1 MRLRAAL
8 LATALTTTPV
18 VTAMA
23 TTITGPYADIGG
35 GYNLTQT
42 QHVHDFDNEAL
53 MNDYVSHG
61 TSAAQRADIANT
73 YTPHEHYRERMR
85 HGDGW
90 TGFAA
95 VGWGF
100 GNGLRAEVEGAY
112 SWSGLSGMSF
122 SQGGP
127 RGGATSG
134 RTQGSDRS
142 YGGFVNVL
150 YDIDLKR
157 LFNIDV
163 PVTPFV
169 GVGAGYL
176 WENVN
181 SNTVMASNSSLNLR
195 QHGTN
200 GSFAYQGI
208 VGAAY
213 DIPGV
218 AGLQMTT
225 EYRMVGQVES
235 FSMGNI
241 TQSYNNG
248 TYGTDNSHLRYD
260 QRFNHQFIVGV
271 RYAFNTAPPPPPPA
285 PAVVPPAPVA
295 ARTYLVFFDWDGAA
309 LTGRAREIVAQAAQ
323 ASGHVQTTRIEVNG
337 YTDNSAAQ
345 PGPRGQQYNLGLSMR
360 RADSVK
366 AELIRDG
373 VPASAIAV
381 QGYGEARPLVPTGPD
396 TREPQNR
403 RVEIILH

>member
-1 MRLRAAL
+1 MRLRVAL
-8 LATALTTTPV
+8 LATSQIMAPV
-18 VTAMA
+18 AAAMA
-23 TTITGPYADIGG
+23 TTIAGPYVDIGG

-42 QHVHDFDNEAL
+42 QHVHDYDRQRL
-53 MNDYVSHG
+53 ND
-61 TSAAQRADIANT
+61 INNT
-73 YTPHEHYRERMR
+73 YLKGAPASVTGPFDKGIDPGLHERQQVR

-95 VGWGF
+95 FGWGF
-100 GNGLRAEVEGAY
+100 GNGLRAEVEGVY
-112 SWSGLSGMSF
+112 NWSDLSSIT
-122 SQGGP
+122 
-127 RGGATSG
+127 ATTGDPKGHRMRG
-134 RTQGSDRS
+134 RTDGSDRS

-157 LFNIDV
+157 LFDIDV

-176 WENVN
+176 WQNV
-181 SNTVMASNSSLNLR
+181 SGITTLQHTIS

-225 EYRMVGQVES
+225 EYRMIGQVES
-235 FSMGNI
+235 FDMGTIN
-241 TQSYNNG
+241 QSYSG
-248 TYGTDNSHLRYD
+248 PLGRDTTHLRYD

-271 RYAFNTAPPPPPPA
+271 RYAFNTAPPPPPPQ
-285 PAVVPPAPVA
+285 PAVVPAAPVA
-295 ARTYLVFFDWDGAA
+295 SRTYLVFFDWDGAA
-309 LTGRAREIVAQAAQ
+309 LTGRAREIVTEAAQ
-323 ASGHVQTTRIEVNG
+323 ASTHVQTTRIEVNG
-337 YTDNSAAQ
+337 YTDSSAAH
-345 PGPRGQQYNLGLSMR
+345 PGPRGEKYNLGLSLR

-373 VPASAIAV
+373 VAASAIDIH
-381 QGYGEARPLVPTGPD
+381 GYGETHPLVPTGPG

>member
-8 LATALTTTPV
+8 LATTLGAAPV
-18 VTAMA
+18 ATAMA
-23 TTITGPYADIGG
+23 TTITGPYVGIGG
-35 GYNLTQT
+35 GYDLTQT
-42 QHVHDFDNEAL
+42 QHAHGFDRDTYESESGKIRNAPEVNAQNLYEAH
-53 MNDYVSHG
+53 S
-61 TSAAQRADIANT
+61 
-73 YTPHEHYRERMR
+73 RERMR

-90 TGFAA
+90 TGFANF
-95 VGWGF
+95 GWGF
-100 GNGLRAEVEGAY
+100 GNGLRAEIEGVYNWSALTGYSAAY
-112 SWSGLSGMSF
+112 GNGSHV
-122 SQGGP
+122 
-127 RGGATSG
+127 SG
-134 RTQGSDRS
+134 RTNGSDRS

-176 WENVN
+176 WQNVN
-181 SNTVMASNSSLNLR
+181 ASTAVPGGNRPGGMATVS
-195 QHGTN
+195 QDGTN

-218 AGLQMTT
+218 QGLQMTT
-225 EYRMVGQVES
+225 EYRMIGQVES
-235 FSMGNI
+235 FAMGNI
-241 TQSYNNG
+241 NQRVTDPASDHNN
-248 TYGTDNSHLRYD
+248 LRYD
-260 QRFNHQFIVGV
+260 HRFNHQVIVGV
-271 RYAFNTAPPPPPPA
+271 RYAFNHAPPPPPPA
-285 PAVVPPAPVA
+285 PTVVPPAPTA

-309 LTGRAREIVAQAAQ
+309 LTGRSREIVAQAAQ
-323 ASGHVQTTRIEVNG
+323 ASTHVQTTRIEVNG
-337 YTDNSAAQ
+337 YTDNSAAH
-345 PGPRGQQYNLGLSMR
+345 PGPRGEQYNMGLSMR

-373 VPASAIAV
+373 VPASGIDIH
-381 QGYGEARPLVPTGPD
+381 GYGEAHPLVPTGPD

>member
-1 MRLRAAL
+1 
-8 LATALTTTPV
+8 
-18 VTAMA
+18 MA
-23 TTITGPYADIGG
+23 TTITGPYVDIGG
-35 GYNLTQT
+35 GYSLTQT
-42 QHVHDFDNEAL
+42 QHVHNYDVERRDAINNTYLNGASPAIVRDFDKGIDPGL
-53 MNDYVSHG
+53 
-61 TSAAQRADIANT
+61 
-73 YTPHEHYRERMR
+73 HEREQVR
-85 HGDGW
+85 HGAGW

-95 VGWGF
+95 FGWGF
-100 GNGLRAEVEGAY
+100 GNGLRAEVEGVY
-112 SWSGLSGMSF
+112 NWSDLSSI
-122 SQGGP
+122 S
-127 RGGATSG
+127 ATTGDPKGHPMHG
-134 RTQGSDRS
+134 RTNGSDRS

-181 SNTVMASNSSLNLR
+181 STTALQTAIS

-225 EYRMVGQVES
+225 EYRMIGQVES
-235 FSMGNI
+235 FDNGFI
-241 TQSYNNG
+241 QQSYSG
-248 TYGTDNSHLRYD
+248 PLGHDSTRLRYD

-285 PAVVPPAPVA
+285 PAVVPPAPTA
-295 ARTYLVFFDWDGAA
+295 ARTYLVFFDWDGSA
-309 LTGRAREIVAQAAQ
+309 LTGRAREIVAEAAQ
-323 ASGHVQTTRIEVNG
+323 ASTHIQTTRIEVNG
-337 YTDNSAAQ
+337 YTDNSAAH
-345 PGPRGQQYNLGLSMR
+345 PGPRGEKYNMGLSLR

-373 VPASAIAV
+373 VPANAIDIH
-381 QGYGEARPLVPTGPD
+381 GYGEAHPLVPTGPD

>member
-8 LATALTTTPV
+8 LATSLLAATPF
-18 VTAMA
+18 AAKA
-23 TTITGPYADIGG
+23 TTITGPYVDIGG

-42 QHVHDFDNEAL
+42 QH
-53 MNDYVSHG
+53 
-61 TSAAQRADIANT
+61 
-73 YTPHEHYRERMR
+73 MR
-85 HGDGW
+85 DAGGDDGNGEGRLGHRHGW
-90 TGFAA
+90 TGFGS

-112 SWSGLSGMSF
+112 NWSEIYSKA
-122 SQGGP
+122 
-127 RGGATSG
+127 RGDK
-134 RTQGSDRS
+134 GSDRS

-176 WENVN
+176 WENMQKGAYSGAYN
-181 SNTVMASNSSLNLR
+181 QGAGSSLK
-195 QHGTN
+195 GTN

-218 AGLQMTT
+218 PGLQMTT

-235 FSMGNI
+235 FGMGNI
-241 TQSYNNG
+241 RAEDGSAVRF
-248 TYGTDNSHLRYD
+248 DH
-260 QRFNHQFIVGV
+260 RFNHQFIVGV
-271 RYAFNTAPPPPPPA
+271 RYAFNNAPPPPPPA
-285 PAVVPPAPVA
+285 PAVVPPAPTA

-309 LTGRAREIVAQAAQ
+309 LTGRSREIVAEAAQ
-323 ASGHVQTTRIEVNG
+323 ASTHVQTTRIEVNG
-337 YTDNSAAQ
+337 YTDNTSAH
-345 PGPRGQQYNLGLSMR
+345 PGPRGEKYNLGLSMR

-373 VPASAIAV
+373 VPANAIDIH
-381 QGYGEARPLVPTGPD
+381 GYGEAHPLVPTGPD

>member
-8 LATALTTTPV
+8 LATSLLAAAPF
-18 VTAMA
+18 AAKA
-23 TTITGPYADIGG
+23 TTITGPYVGIGG
-35 GYNLTQT
+35 GYDLTQT
-42 QHVHDFDNEAL
+42 QHMRDAEDKPGPQGDGGAHV
-53 MNDYVSHG
+53 
-61 TSAAQRADIANT
+61 
-73 YTPHEHYRERMR
+73 R
-85 HGDGW
+85 HGHGW
-90 TGFAA
+90 TGFAN

-112 SWSGLSGMSF
+112 TWSAIKSVDTVKTKGH
-122 SQGGP
+122 
-127 RGGATSG
+127 
-134 RTQGSDRS
+134 DRS

-176 WENVN
+176 WEN
-181 SNTVMASNSSLNLR
+181 ASISGGGGKIA
-195 QHGTN
+195 GTN

-218 AGLQMTT
+218 SGLQMTT
-225 EYRMVGQVES
+225 EYRMVGQVED
-235 FSMGNI
+235 FAMGNI
-241 TQSYNNG
+241 HAVG
-248 TYGTDNSHLRYD
+248 GDAARFDH
-260 QRFNHQFIVGV
+260 RFNHQFIVGV
-271 RYAFNTAPPPPPPA
+271 RYAFNNAPPPPPPA
-285 PAVVPPAPVA
+285 PAVVPPAPTA

-309 LTGRAREIVAQAAQ
+309 LTGRSREIVAEAAQ
-323 ASGHVQTTRIEVNG
+323 ASTHVQTTRIEVNG
-337 YTDNSAAQ
+337 YTDNTSAH
-345 PGPRGQQYNLGLSMR
+345 PGPRGEKYNLGLSMR

-373 VPASAIAV
+373 VPANAIDIH
-381 QGYGEARPLVPTGPD
+381 GYGEAHPLVPTGPD